1 MKDKK
6 QTGFET
12 TFNHKNFTGICD
24 LLAAKDKDLKN
35 IITQYSYPPLW
46 KREPNFATL
55 IHVIL
60 EQQVSLAS
68 AKAAFIKLEEKV
80 RIISPKN
87 ILLLDDEEMKAC
99 YFSRQKI
106 KYARHLAETV
116 LSGGLAFEKLGKLND
131 DAVRSQLKKI
141 KGIGDWTADVYLMFA
156 LNRCDCFPHG
166 DIALIKTIKELK
178 QLDADTAVE
187 KIISI
192 AEKWR
197 PYRTVASYILW
208 HHYLSKRNRL

>member
-1 MKDKK
+1 M
-6 QTGFET
+6 
-12 TFNHKNFTGICD
+12 NAI
-24 LLAAKDKDLKN
+24 
-35 IITQYSYPPLW
+35 
-46 KREPNFATL
+46 KR
-55 IHVIL
+55 
-60 EQQVSLAS
+60 
-68 AKAAFIKLEEKV
+68 
-80 RIISPKN
+80 
-87 ILLLDDEEMKAC
+87 
-99 YFSRQKI
+99 I
-106 KYARHLAETV
+106 KYVRHLAETV

-192 AEKWR
+192 VEKWR